1 MHDVTVIHRDLKLE
15 NILVDDKMKLKII
28 DFGFS
33 TYNDNM
39 CDVYCGTLPYMAP
52 EIIENKP
59 FDGHAADIFAVGV
72 IMFIL
77 VTGSFPFTQAT
88 SSNKF
93 YNSLNS
99 DSEKD
104 RNKFWLVTES
114 TKCSDEFK
122 ELFAAMVTINPEE
135 RPSLK

>member
-1 MHDVTVIHRDLKLE
+1 MKTKL
-15 NILVDDKMKLKII
+15 I

-33 TYNDNM
+33 TYNDNE
-39 CDVYCGTLPYMAP
+39 CDIFCGTLSYMAP
-52 EIIENKP
+52 EIIENKS
-59 FDGHAADIFAVGV
+59 FKGDAADVFSLGV

-88 SSNKF
+88 KCNKF

-99 DSEKD
+99 NSEKD
-104 RNKFWLVTES
+104 RNKFWSATES

-122 ELFAAMVTINPEE
+122 ELFASMVKINPEE
-135 RPSLK
+135 RPSLM

>member
-1 MHDVTVIHRDLKLE
+1 
-15 NILVDDKMKLKII
+15 
-28 DFGFS
+28 
-33 TYNDNM
+33 
-39 CDVYCGTLPYMAP
+39 MAP
-52 EIIENKP
+52 EIIGNKP
-59 FDGHAADIFAVGV
+59 YEGDAADVFALGV
-72 IMFIL
+72 IMFVL

-104 RNKFWLVTES
+104 RNKFWIATES
-114 TKCSDEFK
+114 TDCSDEFK
-122 ELFAAMVTINPEE
+122 ELFAAMVKINPAE